1 MNRIINSYNT
11 NKLRRWFLIV
21 ILFSFIIQ
29 AHAQKDRNKLQE
41 NKKKIEQEIQYST
54 KLLEETKKEKQT
66 SLKTL
71 TILKN
76 KINKREELITNISD
90 EITNINGDIQN
101 TSQSVEK
108 LSAELDALKK
118 EYAKMIVAFY
128 KNRNAYSRTMFIF
141 SSENFNQAYQRIKFF
156 KQYSTYRKTQVSLII
171 QKQNQLNQKKNE
183 LEDHKKVQSN
193 LLRNEET
200 EKQQLTRER
209 EEKNKT
215 VQILQKTEKELL
227 KTIRKKEAEAKKLQK
242 DIERIIAEEI
252 RKTEE
257 ARKKAEEKRKK
268 EFDEKR
274 LKEEASKLKDK
285 KKKKEI
291 TKEITTVKEKIKE
304 KEKEVVVV
312 EPKPRKVYEISS
324 KPEEEVISN
333 NFASNR
339 GRLPWPTEKGI
350 ISSTFGRKAHPEFK
364 NIVTENYGIDILTN
378 RGANARAVFN
388 GIVTSVITGPNGLKV
403 VIIRHGDYL
412 SVYSNLDQV
421 FVKRGDKVTTKQR
434 IGVIDTQ
441 TDDNKTELQFQIWKG
456 TTKLNPADWISKG
469 A

>member
-11 NKLRRWFLIV
+11 NKLRRCFLIV

-29 AHAQKDRNKLQE
+29 THAQKDRNKLQE

-183 LEDHKKVQSN
+183 LEDHKKAQSN
-193 LLRNEET
+193 LLRSEET

-257 ARKKAEEKRKK
+257 ARKKAEEERRKK
-268 EFDEKR
+268 AEAAV
-274 LKEEASKLKDK
+274 LKEK

-291 TKEITTVKEKIKE
+291 IKEITNVKEKIKE

-324 KPEEEVISN
+324 TPEEEVISN

-339 GRLPWPTEKGI
+339 GHLPWPTEKGI
-350 ISSTFGRKAHPEFK
+350 ISSTFGRKAHPELK

-421 FVKRGDKVTTKQR
+421 FVKRGDKVTTKQK